1 MSGLEAMRRWTT
13 GLAIGVL
20 STLSACASDGGD
32 VASRE
37 VVNITHSSTE
47 PAGSLSVSD
56 DGRHS
61 FLREPPTTTEVWGR
75 LSAAELAALRA
86 QVANLQVQEQDFSA
100 YPACMASEN
109 GYRIAVRGGSSGDC
123 FEVNGTSSSAH
134 QQAVDFLADFYQQK
148 TRD

>member
-56 DGRHS
+56 VAWWPDGRHVVLLTQQPS
-61 FLREPPTTTEVWGR
+61 GSRQLY
-75 LSAAELAALRA
+75 
-86 QVANLQVQEQDFSA
+86 LQD
-100 YPACMASEN
+100 
-109 GYRIAVRGGSSGDC
+109 IA
-123 FEVNGTSSSAH
+123 SAH
-134 QQAVDFLADFYQQK
+134 RTLP
-148 TRD
+148 TRR